1 MSQSDRKSQPTL
13 SDGEVNAIARI
24 GKLTDIVHFR
34 TMHRSGMVIPQDA
47 LEQST
52 DLAYFRQLHID
63 LEITFNTNMLKS
75 TSNADDFGSFLGEEH
90 DDLSMIL
97 LPTFARCYF
106 PLIAAVYSI
115 KVKPL
120 ALFRLPTE
128 CVQLSSFE
136 HIQLEQMTPILDLD
150 RIRSLLALIFS
161 DKTVFSQAVSFRCLI
176 GFEMPSADAQLKVPL
191 SQAEEIR
198 KGKFITIAIGITIE
212 GIMYIYHNNPIQVER
227 MHPEMRSDNQ
237 SVVISLLRAV
247 IVTALSRLKISK
259 ERECDNVIETKSS
272 SKNAE
277 HIEIATDIDF
287 LIVSVVVHAA
297 DTDLLISLQNLS
309 LQVDEGK
316 QRNQTFYFDALVLKK
331 LHSDEVLESIIFDE
345 RDESNSM
352 NCPIKKNADK
362 MIGMR
367 AANIDHIFLLMGQS
381 NMAGRGKLEE
391 LISLN
396 LDSSQ
401 YGELVNNVLLS
412 LSIHFLIT

>member
-1 MSQSDRKSQPTL
+1 MSQSDRKSQSTL

-47 LEQST
+47 LEQSA

-63 LEITFNTNMLKS
+63 LDLTLNTNMLES
-75 TSNADDFGSFLGEEH
+75 TSNADDFGSFLGEER

-97 LPTFARCYF
+97 LPTIARCYF

-120 ALFRLPTE
+120 ALFRLRTE
-128 CVQLSSFE
+128 YVQLRSFE
-136 HIQLEQMTPILDLD
+136 HIQLEQMMPILDSD

-161 DKTVFSQAVSFRCLI
+161 DKTVFSQALSFRCLI

-198 KGKFITIAIGITIE
+198 KGKFITIAIGITTE
-212 GIMYIYHNNPIQVER
+212 GIMYIYHNNPIQVEL
-227 MHPEMRSDNQ
+227 MHPEMRSDTQ
-237 SVVISLLRAV
+237 SAVISLLSAV
-247 IVTALSRLKISK
+247 IVTALSRLKISE
-259 ERECDNVIETKSS
+259 ERVCDNVSETKSS
-272 SKNAE
+272 FKNAE
-277 HIEIATDIDF
+277 HIKRATDIDF
-287 LIVSVVVHAA
+287 PVVSVVVHAA

-331 LHSDEVLESIIFDE
+331 LHSGEVLEGINLND
-345 RDESNSM
+345 RDDSNSM

-391 LISLN
+391 LINLN
-396 LDSSQ
+396 LDSSP
-401 YGELVNNVLLS
+401 YGEFVNNVSLSVLLS
-412 LSIHFLIT
+412 LLL